1 MLTLFQPVW
10 LLLLIPV
17 AAAWFAWPLPNRGLM
32 VLRAV
37 IFLLVVFAL
46 AQLAIKLPDRAGTVI
61 VVADRSESM
70 PGNSAASEKEIIAL
84 LHKSMGPR
92 DQLGVVA
99 FGRTA
104 VVEQSPQRAEFGG
117 FAAQVSADHSSLNDA
132 IESALSVIP
141 PDGGG
146 RVLVL
151 SDGKWTG
158 KDPAAAAAR
167 AAGRG
172 VAVDYRLLA
181 RPQVGDLA
189 IQSFL
194 TPQSVQPGQAFVLS
208 AWVQSPG
215 DHEIQYQLRR
225 GDEIISSGTKQ
236 ISAGR
241 TRLMFR
247 DRSGDASSPNVTA
260 TPSSRGGKLSSGD
273 GASPAPSA
281 TGASQPRPRGGVNEY
296 TVKIELAGS
305 SGTGVPPVSSNGAET
320 HGQDARA
327 TNDPIPEN
335 NSARALVGVEGSKPV
350 LIVSSA
356 GENSGLVKLLR
367 GGSIEVVGKTPSQCN
382 WSLEEL
388 SQFSSVVIE
397 NIPAGQIGM
406 SGMETLASWVEE
418 TGSGL
423 AMTGGQKSYGPGGY
437 FKSPIERVMPI
448 SMEMRREHRKLSV
461 AVVVALDRSGS
472 MSMPAGGGRIKMDL
486 ADLGTVQVLDLLSP
500 MDEIGVF
507 AVDTTAHEIV
517 PLDTVEH
524 NLSYRSQILAIG
536 SQGGGIYIYEA
547 LVAQARMIQSA
558 QAQTKHLV
566 LFADAADSEQSMHYE
581 EIVDKLREADVTVSV
596 IGLGTD
602 HDVDSK
608 LLMDIAKR
616 GGGECYFSNDPDEIP
631 RIFAQD
637 TFTIARST
645 FIDQPTAFEV
655 TAGYSLLGAQPVSAP
670 PTLGGYNLCYIRPE
684 ANLAAVTSDEYKA
697 PVVASWNAGNGRVLC
712 YLGEADGKFS
722 GDFAKWNQA
731 GEFYAT
737 LARWVAGKHQPLPDE
752 MLLTQEIR
760 DGVCFVQL
768 HLDPERKAEPFL
780 NLPRVRILHGLPG
793 AAPAKETVSLQWKNA
808 DLLEAAIPVAGRET
822 ILNTVEISGTGV
834 SPVSSPGTE
843 THGRDTRATT
853 YTVTLPAA
861 CLPYSPEFAPDQP
874 GRGAATLAQIATTT
888 GGRER
893 IEIPKIWS
901 ELPIKSRYVELAPWL
916 LVLGAILFLLE
927 ILERRTGWVSRLFGR
942 KAAAKVETEE
952 SDAAIPQATPAR
964 KPVFP
969 WLVRKP
975 ARRTSAPVAAKT
987 TAPVSAAPAETQPAP
1002 EKPASTESAIDALRK
1017 ARERAQR
1024 RTDKER

>member
-10 LLLLIPV
+10 LLLLFPL
-17 AAAWFAWPLPNRGLM
+17 AAAWFAWPLPARGLKI
-32 VLRAV
+32 LRAV
-37 IFLLVVFAL
+37 VLLLVVLAL

-70 PGNSAASEKEIIAL
+70 PQDSDSSEKEIIGL

-99 FGRTA
+99 FGRDA
-104 VVEQSPQRAEFGG
+104 VVEQSPQRTEFGG
-117 FAAQVSADHSSLNDA
+117 FAAQVGPDHSSLNNA
-132 IESALSVIP
+132 IEAALSLIA
-141 PDGGG
+141 PDSGG
-146 RVLVL
+146 RILVV

-172 VAVDYRLLA
+172 VPVDYRLLT
-181 RPQVGDLA
+181 RPQVSDVA

-194 TPQSVQPGQAFVLS
+194 TPASVLPGQAFVLS
-208 AWVQSPG
+208 AWVQSPVEQ
-215 DHEIQYQLRR
+215 EIQYQLRR
-225 GDEIISSGTKQ
+225 GDEIIASGSRQ
-236 ISAGR
+236 VSAGR

-247 DRSGDASSPNVTA
+247 DRATTA
-260 TPSSRGGKLSSGD
+260 
-273 GASPAPSA
+273 
-281 TGASQPRPRGGVNEY
+281 GVNEY
-296 TVKIELAGS
+296 TVTIQGPK
-305 SGTGVPPVSSNGAET
+305 
-320 HGQDARA
+320 D
-327 TNDPIPEN
+327 DPIPEN
-335 NSARALVGVEGSKPV
+335 NSARALVGVEGARPV

-356 GENSGLVKLLR
+356 GEDSGLVKLLR
-367 GGSIEVVGKTPSQCN
+367 GGAVAVVGKTPAQCN
-382 WSLEEL
+382 WSLEDL
-388 SQFSSVVIE
+388 AQYSAVLLE
-397 NIPAGQIGM
+397 NVPAGEVGM
-406 SGMETLASWVEE
+406 SGMATLASWVEE

-437 FKSPIERVMPI
+437 FKSPLERVMPV
-448 SMEMRREHRKLSV
+448 SMEMRREHRKLAV

-486 ADLGTVQVLDLLSP
+486 ADLGTVSVLDLLSP
-500 MDEIGVF
+500 MDEFGVF

-524 NLSYRSQILAIG
+524 NASYRSQILAIG
-536 SQGGGIYIYEA
+536 SEGGGIYIYEA
-547 LVAQARMIQSA
+547 LVASARMIQSA
-558 QAQTKHLV
+558 KAQTKHII
-566 LFADAADSEQSMHYE
+566 LFSDAADAEQSAHYE
-581 EIVDKLREADVTVSV
+581 DIVGKLRDADVTVSV
-596 IGLGTD
+596 VGLGTE
-602 HDVDSK
+602 HDCDANMLK
-608 LLMDIAKR
+608 DLARR
-616 GGGECYFSNDPDEIP
+616 GGGQCYFSDNPDEIP

-645 FIDQPTAFEV
+645 FIDQPTPFAI
-655 TAGYSLLGAQPVSAP
+655 TAGYSILGAQPVVAP
-670 PTLGGYNLCYIRPE
+670 PPLGGYNLCYLRPQ

-712 YLGEADGKFS
+712 YLGEADGKYS
-722 GDFAKWNQA
+722 GELAQWNQA

-737 LARWVAGKHQPLPDE
+737 LARWVAGRHEPLPDD

-768 HLDPERKAEPFL
+768 HLDPERKAEPFS

-793 AAPAKETVSLQWKNA
+793 AAPTKATAALEWKNA

-822 ILNTVEISGTGV
+822 VLNTVEISGQQ
-834 SPVSSPGTE
+834 P
-843 THGRDTRATT
+843 
-853 YTVTLPAA
+853 VTLPPV

-874 GRGAATLAQIATTT
+874 GRGAAALAQIATTT

-893 IEIPKIWS
+893 GEIPKIWG
-901 ELPIKSRYVELAPWL
+901 ELPVKSRYVELAPWL

-927 ILERRTGWVSRLFGR
+927 ILERRTGWVSRLSGR
-942 KAAAKVETEE
+942 KAAVAKAETEGAGAE
-952 SDAAIPQATPAR
+952 TPQMAPAQ
-964 KPVFP
+964 KPAFA

-975 ARRTSAPVAAKT
+975 ARPAN
-987 TAPVSAAPAETQPAP
+987 APAARAATVAPIAPAPAGPKPAP

>member
-1 MLTLFQPVW
+1 MLTLFQPIW

-17 AAAWFAWPLPNRGLM
+17 AAAWFAWSLPNRGLKI
-32 VLRAV
+32 LRAI
-37 IFLLVVFAL
+37 IFLLVVSAL

-70 PGNSAASEKEIIAL
+70 PQNSDASEKEIIGL

-99 FGRTA
+99 FGQQA
-104 VVEQSPQRAEFGG
+104 VVEQSPQRTEFGG
-117 FAAQVSADHSSLNDA
+117 FTAQVGADHSSLNDA
-132 IESALSVIP
+132 IESALSLIP

-146 RVLVL
+146 RILVL

-172 VAVDYRLLA
+172 VAVDYRLLT
-181 RPQVGDLA
+181 RPQINDTA

-194 TPQSVQPGQAFVLS
+194 TPQSVLPGQAFVLS

-215 DHEIQYQLRR
+215 EQEIQYQLRR
-225 GDEIISSGTKQ
+225 GDEIISSGGKK
-236 ISAGR
+236 ISTGL

-247 DRSGDASSPNVTA
+247 DRAATA
-260 TPSSRGGKLSSGD
+260 
-273 GASPAPSA
+273 
-281 TGASQPRPRGGVNEY
+281 GVNEY
-296 TVKIELAGS
+296 TVTIQG
-305 SGTGVPPVSSNGAET
+305 
-320 HGQDARA
+320 A
-327 TNDPIPEN
+327 TNDPVPEN
-335 NSARALVGVEGSKPV
+335 NFARALVGVEGSKPV
-350 LIVSSA
+350 LIVSAA

-367 GGSIEVVGKTPSQCN
+367 GGDVEVVGKTPEKCN

-388 SQFSSVVIE
+388 SQFSSVILE
-397 NIPAGQIGM
+397 NVPAGQIGM

-437 FKSPIERVMPI
+437 FKSPLERVMPV

-486 ADLGTVQVLDLLSP
+486 ADLGTVSVLDLLSP

-517 PLDTVEH
+517 PLDSVEH
-524 NLSYRSQILAIG
+524 NIGYRSKILGIG
-536 SQGGGIYIYEA
+536 SEGGGIYIYEA
-547 LVAQARMIQSA
+547 LVASARMIQGA
-558 QAQTKHLV
+558 KAQTKHII
-566 LFADAADSEQSMHYE
+566 LFSDAADAEQSDHYQD
-581 EIVDKLREADVTVSV
+581 IVAKLREADVTVSV
-596 IGLGTD
+596 VGLGTD
-602 HDVDSK
+602 HDVDANMLK
-608 LLMDIAKR
+608 DLARL
-616 GGGECYFSNDPDEIP
+616 GGGECYFSDNPDEIP

-645 FIDQPTAFEV
+645 FVDQPTPFSL
-655 TAGYSLLGAQPVSAP
+655 TAGYSLIGSQLNSAP
-670 PTLGGYNLCYIRPE
+670 PSLGGYNLCYIRPQ

-731 GEFYAT
+731 GEFYST
-737 LARWVAGKHQPLPDE
+737 LARWVAGKHEPLPDE

-768 HLDPERKAEPFL
+768 HLDPERKAEPFS
-780 NLPRVRILHGLPG
+780 NLPRVKILHGLPG
-793 AAPAKETVSLQWKNA
+793 AAPAKETVALEWKNA
-808 DLLEAAIPVAGRET
+808 DLLEAAIPIAGRET
-822 ILNTVEISGTGV
+822 VLNTVEISGQQ
-834 SPVSSPGTE
+834 P
-843 THGRDTRATT
+843 
-853 YTVTLPAA
+853 VTLPPA

-888 GGRER
+888 GGRARE
-893 IEIPKIWS
+893 EIPKIWGD
-901 ELPIKSRYVELAPWL
+901 LPIKSRYVELAPWL
-916 LVLGAILFLLE
+916 LVAGTILFLLE
-927 ILERRTGWVSRLFGR
+927 VLERRTGWISRLFGR
-942 KAAAKVETEE
+942 KAIVKVETEE
-952 SDAAIPQATPAR
+952 IEIREATPAR

-975 ARRTSAPVAAKT
+975 ARTTISPAVAKT
-987 TAPVSAAPAETQPAP
+987 KTAAPISAMPAEAKPAP
-1002 EKPASTESAIDALRK
+1002 KKPASTESTIDALRK

-1024 RTDKER
+1024 RTDKDR

>member
-1 MLTLFQPVW
+1 MPAFFQPVW
-10 LLLLIPV
+10 LLLLVPL
-17 AAAWFAWPLPNRGLM
+17 AAALFAWPLPNRWLKI
-32 VLRAV
+32 LRAV
-37 IFLLVVFAL
+37 IFLLVVLAL

-70 PGNSAASEKEIIAL
+70 PENSAASEKEIIGL
-84 LHKSMGPR
+84 LHKAMKPR
-92 DQLGVVA
+92 DDLGVVA
-99 FGRTA
+99 FGRQA

-117 FAAQVSADHSSLNDA
+117 FTAQVGADHSSLNDA
-132 IESALSVIP
+132 VESALALIP

-146 RVLVL
+146 RILVL

-158 KDPAAAAAR
+158 KNPAAAAAR

-172 VAVDYRLLA
+172 VAVDYRLLT
-181 RPQVGDLA
+181 RPQVSDVA

-194 TPQSVQPGQAFVLS
+194 TPQSVLPGQAFVLS
-208 AWVQSPG
+208 AWVQSPTEQ
-215 DHEIQYQLRR
+215 EIQYQLRR
-225 GDEIISSGTKQ
+225 GDNILSSGTKQ
-236 ISAGR
+236 VSAGL

-247 DRSGDASSPNVTA
+247 DRATTA
-260 TPSSRGGKLSSGD
+260 
-273 GASPAPSA
+273 
-281 TGASQPRPRGGVNEY
+281 GVNEY
-296 TVKIELAGS
+296 TFTIQG
-305 SGTGVPPVSSNGAET
+305 
-320 HGQDARA
+320 A
-327 TNDPIPEN
+327 TNDPVPEN

-350 LIVSSA
+350 LVVSSA
-356 GENSGLVKLLR
+356 GANSGLVKLLR
-367 GGSIEVVGKTPSQCN
+367 GGQVEVTGKTPSQCN

-388 SQFSSVVIE
+388 SQYSAVLIE
-397 NIPAGQIGM
+397 NVPAGEIGM

-437 FKSPIERVMPI
+437 FKSPLERVMPI

-507 AVDTTAHEIV
+507 AVDTTPHEIV

-524 NLSYRSQILAIG
+524 NASYRSRILAIG
-536 SQGGGIYIYEA
+536 SEGGGIYIYEA
-547 LVAQARMIQSA
+547 LVASARMIQSA
-558 QAQTKHLV
+558 KAQTKHIV
-566 LFADAADSEQSMHYE
+566 LFADAADSEQSAHYE
-581 EIVDKLREADVTVSV
+581 DIVDKLREADVTVSV

-602 HDVDSK
+602 HDSDAN
-608 LLMDIAKR
+608 LLKDIARR

-645 FIDQPTAFEV
+645 FIDLPTPFEI
-655 TAGYSLLGAQPVSAP
+655 TAGYSLLGSPLNSAP
-670 PTLGGYNLCYIRPE
+670 PSLGGYNLCYIRPQ
-684 ANLAAVTSDEYKA
+684 ANLAAVTTDEYKA

-712 YLGEADGKFS
+712 YLGEADGKYS
-722 GDFAKWNQA
+722 GDLAKWNQA

-737 LARWVAGKHQPLPDE
+737 LARWVAGKHQPLPDD

-768 HLDPERKAEPFL
+768 HLDPERKADPFAS
-780 NLPRVRILHGLPG
+780 LPRVRILHGLPG
-793 AAPAKETVSLQWKNA
+793 AAPAKDTAMLQWKNA
-808 DLLEAAIPVAGRET
+808 DLLEAAVPIAGRET
-822 ILNTVEISGTGV
+822 VLNTVEISGQQ
-834 SPVSSPGTE
+834 P
-843 THGRDTRATT
+843 
-853 YTVTLPAA
+853 VTLPPA

-874 GRGAATLAQIATTT
+874 GRGAAALAQIATTT

-893 IEIPKIWS
+893 VEIPKIWD
-901 ELPIKSRYVELAPWL
+901 ELPVKSRYVELAPWL
-916 LVLGAILFLLE
+916 LVLGTILFLVE
-927 ILERRTGWVSRLFGR
+927 VLERRTGWVSRLFGR
-942 KAAAKVETEE
+942 KAVVKVKTEE
-952 SDAAIPQATPAR
+952 SDAEIPQTVPAR

-975 ARRTSAPVAAKT
+975 SRRT
-987 TAPVSAAPAETQPAP
+987 TAPIVARTKTAKPVTAAPAEPKPAP

>member
-1 MLTLFQPVW
+1 MLTLFQPIW
-10 LLLLIPV
+10 LLLLIPLT
-17 AAAWFAWPLPNRGLM
+17 AAWYAWSLPNRWLKI
-32 VLRAV
+32 LCAV
-37 IFLLVVFAL
+37 IFLLVVLAL

-70 PGNSAASEKEIIAL
+70 PQNSDAAEKEIIGL

-99 FGRTA
+99 FGRDA
-104 VVEQSPQRAEFGG
+104 VAEQSPQRGEFAG
-117 FAAQVSADHSSLNDA
+117 FTAQVGADHSSVNNA
-132 IESALSVIP
+132 IESALSLIP

-146 RVLVL
+146 RILIL

-172 VAVDYRLLA
+172 VAVDFRLLE
-181 RPQVGDLA
+181 RPQVGDVA

-194 TPQSVQPGQAFVLS
+194 TPQSVQPGQAFAMS
-208 AWVQSPG
+208 AWAQAPA
-215 DHEIQYQLRR
+215 DQEIQYQLRR
-225 GDEIISSGTKQ
+225 GDDIISSGSKK

-247 DRSGDASSPNVTA
+247 DRASTA
-260 TPSSRGGKLSSGD
+260 
-273 GASPAPSA
+273 
-281 TGASQPRPRGGVNEY
+281 GVNEY
-296 TVKIELAGS
+296 TVTIKGE
-305 SGTGVPPVSSNGAET
+305 
-320 HGQDARA
+320 QD
-327 TNDPIPEN
+327 DPIPEN
-335 NSARALVGVEGSKPV
+335 NSARALVGVEGAKPV

-356 GENSGLVKLLR
+356 GENSGLVKLLHA
-367 GGSIEVVGKTPSQCN
+367 GAIEVVGKTPAQCK

-388 SQFSSVVIE
+388 SQFSSVILE
-397 NIPAGQIGM
+397 NVPAGQIGM

-437 FKSPIERVMPI
+437 FKSPLERVLPI

-500 MDEIGVF
+500 MDEFGVF
-507 AVDTTAHEIV
+507 AVDTVAHEIV
-517 PLDTVEH
+517 PLNTVE
-524 NLSYRSQILAIG
+524 NNRSYRSQILAIG
-536 SQGGGIYIYEA
+536 SMGGGIYIYDA
-547 LVAQARMIQSA
+547 LVASARMIQGA
-558 QAQTKHLV
+558 KAQTKHII
-566 LFADAADSEQSMHYE
+566 LFSDAADAEQSAHYE
-581 EIVDKLREADVTVSV
+581 EIVAKLREADVTVSV
-596 IGLGTD
+596 VGLGTE
-602 HDVDSK
+602 HDCDANMLK
-608 LLMDIAKR
+608 DLARR
-616 GGGECYFSNDPDEIP
+616 GGGDCYFSDNPDEIP

-645 FIDQPTAFEV
+645 FIDQPTPFEM
-655 TAGYSLLGAQPVSAP
+655 TAGYSLLGAQLNSTP
-670 PTLGGYNLCYIRPE
+670 PTLGGYNLCYIRPT

-722 GDFAKWNQA
+722 GDFAKWNQT

-768 HLDPERKAEPFL
+768 HLDPARKAELFST
-780 NLPRVRILHGLPG
+780 LPRVRILHGLPG

-822 ILNTVEISGTGV
+822 VLNTVEISGQQ
-834 SPVSSPGTE
+834 P
-843 THGRDTRATT
+843 
-853 YTVTLPAA
+853 VTLPAA

-893 IEIPKIWS
+893 LEIPKIWG
-901 ELPIKSRYVELAPWL
+901 ELPVKSRYVELAPWL
-916 LVLGAILFLLE
+916 LVLGTVLFLLE
-927 ILERRTGWVSRLFGR
+927 ILERRTGWVSRLFR
-942 KAAAKVETEE
+942 RQPAVAMVENKEAEISEAA
-952 SDAAIPQATPAR
+952 PAR
-964 KPVFP
+964 KTILP

-975 ARRTSAPVAAKT
+975 ARTAARPAVAKKESVAPVAAEPA
-987 TAPVSAAPAETQPAP
+987 APKAAPA
-1002 EKPASTESAIDALRK
+1002 KPASAESAIDALRK
-1017 ARERAQR
+1017 ARERAKN

>member
-10 LLLLIPV
+10 LLLLIPL
-17 AAAWFAWPLPNRGLM
+17 ATAWFVWPLPNRGLKI
-32 VLRAV
+32 LSAV
-37 IFLLVVFAL
+37 IFLFVVLAL
-46 AQLAIKLPDRAGTVI
+46 AQIAIKLPDRAGTVV

-70 PGNSAASEKEIIAL
+70 PQNSDASEKEIIGL
-84 LHKSMGPR
+84 LHKAMGPR

-99 FGRTA
+99 FGQDA

-117 FAAQVSADHSSLNDA
+117 FTAQVGADHSSLNDA
-132 IESALSVIP
+132 IESALSLIP

-172 VAVDYRLLA
+172 VAVDYRLIA
-181 RPQVGDLA
+181 RPQINDLA

-194 TPQSVQPGQAFVLS
+194 TPPSVQPGQAFVLS
-208 AWVQSPG
+208 AWVQSPT
-215 DHEIQYQLRR
+215 DQQIQYQLKR
-225 GDEIISSGTKQ
+225 GDEILSSGSKQ
-236 ISAGR
+236 ISAGL

-247 DRSGDASSPNVTA
+247 DRA
-260 TPSSRGGKLSSGD
+260 GK
-273 GASPAPSA
+273 A
-281 TGASQPRPRGGVNEY
+281 GVNEY
-296 TVKIELAGS
+296 QLTVNSGAGFQPAS
-305 SGTGVPPVSSNGAET
+305 SENTNDSRRLE
-320 HGQDARA
+320 ARA
-327 TNDPIPEN
+327 TTDTDPIPEN
-335 NSARALVGVEGSKPV
+335 NTARALVGVEGAKPI

-367 GGSIEVVGKTPSQCN
+367 GGLMDVVGKTPQQCN

-388 SQFSSVVIE
+388 SQFSAVILE
-397 NIPAGQIGM
+397 NVPAGQIGM

-437 FKSPIERVMPI
+437 FKSPLERVMPI

-486 ADLGTVQVLDLLSP
+486 ADLGTVSVLDLLSD

-507 AVDTTAHEIV
+507 AVDTTPHEIV
-517 PLDTVEH
+517 PLDTVDK
-524 NLSYRSQILAIG
+524 NRSYRSKILSIG
-536 SQGGGIYIYEA
+536 SEGGGIYIYEA
-547 LVAQARMIQSA
+547 LVASANMIQGA
-558 QAQTKHLV
+558 KAQTKHII
-566 LFADAADSEQSMHYE
+566 LFSDAADAEQSAHYE
-581 EIVDKLREADVTVSV
+581 VIVGKLFDAGVTVSV
-596 IGLGTD
+596 VGLGTE
-602 HDVDSK
+602 HDCDANMLK
-608 LLMDIAKR
+608 DLARR

-645 FIDQPTAFEV
+645 FIDQPTEFSF
-655 TAGYSLLGAQPVSAP
+655 TAGYSLLGSQPVSAP
-670 PTLGGYNLCYIRPE
+670 PSLGGYNLCYIRPQ
-684 ANLAAVTSDEYKA
+684 ANLAAVTGDEYKA

-737 LARWVAGKHQPLPDE
+737 LARWVAGKHQPLPDD

-768 HLDPERKAEPFL
+768 HLDPERKSEPFA
-780 NLPRVRILHGLPG
+780 NLPRVKVLHGIPG
-793 AAPAKETVSLQWKNA
+793 AAPAKATVPLQWKTA
-808 DLLEAAIPVAGRET
+808 DLLEAAIPMGGRET
-822 ILNTVEISGTGV
+822 VLNTVEISSGAGFQPA
-834 SPVSSPGTE
+834 SFKEEAHRAEEKE
-843 THGRDTRATT
+843 TRGQDARATMA
-853 YTVTLPAA
+853 VTLPAA

-874 GRGAATLAQIATTT
+874 GRGAATLAQIAATT
-888 GGRER
+888 GGQER
-893 IEIPKIWS
+893 GEIPKIWG
-901 ELPIKSRYVELAPWL
+901 ELPVKSRYVELAPWL
-916 LVLGAILFLLE
+916 LVAGTILFLLE
-927 ILERRTGWVSRLFGR
+927 VLERRTGWVTRFSGTGILPASS
-942 KAAAKVETEE
+942 KEE
-952 SDAAIPQATPAR
+952 DDGEEKGTRGQDARATTL
-964 KPVFP
+964 P

-975 ARRTSAPVAAKT
+975 ARTAAAPAVAKIKT
-987 TAPVSAAPAETQPAP
+987 TAPVAAATAAPKPAP
-1002 EKPASTESAIDALRK
+1002 EKPAGAESAIDALRK